1 MNLKNRTLWL
11 FSVISITS
19 SLFVAP
25 ASASEITFDTSG
37 LKVPAG
43 VTFSID
49 GIRFESGYSQLFL
62 TFSTTQDAT
71 SKVLAFK
78 DFKISGITNGT
89 NQ

>member
-11 FSVISITS
+11 FSVISLTS
-19 SLFVAP
+19 SLFVTP
-25 ASASEITFDTSG
+25 ASASEITVDTSR

-49 GIRFESGYSQLFL
+49 GVRFEGGYSQLFV
-62 TFSTTQDAT
+62 TFSSTQDAT

-78 DFKISGITNGT
+78 DFEITGIMK
-89 NQ
+89 